1 MGRTPIFPKPKYNT
15 LNLVLQ
21 PGNAQCVVDL
31 LNIMMFVIFRPFYRQ
46 LHHKDLSIIASPV
59 SYTYFHSMKNLGPLL
74 LVLLL
79 ACSFNLSAQKKKSTD
94 YLVLH
99 TGDTLRGKIG
109 STTWNLATG
118 YHIKIK
124 TTEGKQSFKGA
135 EVDRFRK
142 KGRYY
147 MMRGRKAGEPT
158 RAVDYIKFE
167 VLTEGTI
174 KVYSYTDD
182 NGDLRAIVETP
193 EGKTIYINTPSD
205 FRDRYLPYL
214 QRSDCFA
221 ERTKHEEF
229 NPPLNSHKAMR
240 YFHKGIAERYNDC
253 LDQ

>member
-1 MGRTPIFPKPKYNT
+1 
-15 LNLVLQ
+15 
-21 PGNAQCVVDL
+21 
-31 LNIMMFVIFRPFYRQ
+31 
-46 LHHKDLSIIASPV
+46 
-59 SYTYFHSMKNLGPLL
+59 MKHLGPLL

-79 ACSFNLSAQKKKSTD
+79 VGSFSLSAQKKKSTD

-124 TTEGKQSFKGA
+124 TAEGKQSFKGS

-147 MMRGRKAGEPT
+147 MMRGLKAGEPT
-158 RAVDYIKFE
+158 KALDYIKFE

-174 KVYSYTDD
+174 NTYCYEDD
-182 NGDLRAIVETP
+182 NGHFRVIVEVP
-193 EGKTIYINTPSD
+193 EGKTIYINQPSD
-205 FRDRYLPYL
+205 FRDKYLPYL
-214 QRSDCFA
+214 RRSECFSD
-221 ERTKHEEF
+221 RTKFEEF

-253 LDQ
+253 LDAR